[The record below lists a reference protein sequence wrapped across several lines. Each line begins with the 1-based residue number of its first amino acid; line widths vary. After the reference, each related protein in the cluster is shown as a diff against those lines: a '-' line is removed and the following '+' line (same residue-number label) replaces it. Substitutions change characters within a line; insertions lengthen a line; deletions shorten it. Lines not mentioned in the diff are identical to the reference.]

1 VETIKTKQNE
11 MFKIRPVT
19 QSTPS
24 SLGVFGR
31 GRILIGRSESCDYVI
46 NSETVSA
53 IHAVMEIFN
62 DRAVIYDMNSTNGTY
77 VNNEKVVVKEFK
89 HGSTFRISE
98 LEFEFG
104 PYIPDSDL
112 PPVLD
117 SLDPVKGSASV
128 INSVK
133 SLPDSAPSVTNAL
146 PTIVYPLAS
155 DPKADFSEYIFED
168 KDELYPIFNYDRSK

>member
-77 VNNEKVVVKEFK
+77 VNNEKVIVKEFK

-98 LEFEFG
+98 LEFEFELEF
-104 PYIPDSDL
+104 PELSFWILAIWPNKL
-112 PPVLD
+112 PP
-117 SLDPVKGSASV
+117 
-128 INSVK
+128 K
-133 SLPDSAPSVTNAL
+133 SKHKIKAVEYFR
-146 PTIVYPLAS
+146 IVDCNL
-155 DPKADFSEYIFED
+155 
-168 KDELYPIFNYDRSK
+168 